1 MVSKYLFIYLKKRN
15 PLEMCSFFFPSVAL
29 ELVPLSTACTLIIM
43 VSKGRS
49 GDNMN
54 TLKAHHQDF

>member
-43 VSKGRS
+43 VSRE
-49 GDNMN
+49 DQVI
-54 TLKAHHQDF
+54 T